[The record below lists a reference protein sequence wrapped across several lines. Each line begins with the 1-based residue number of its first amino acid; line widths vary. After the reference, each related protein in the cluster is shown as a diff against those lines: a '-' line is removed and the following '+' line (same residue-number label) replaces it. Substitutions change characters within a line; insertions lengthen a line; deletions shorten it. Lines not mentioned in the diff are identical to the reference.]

1 MTQART
7 IDVHAHILTQETM
20 QLIAK
25 EAPKLAPVLKDSS
38 ADPTVLTVAG
48 VPYTPFI
55 RGGWD
60 IETRLKDMDAS
71 GVDVQVLSATP
82 QTYYYDQEASAG
94 AAAAAIQNEQ
104 IAKHVKD
111 HPTRFM
117 GIATLPMQAPEKAAA
132 ELRRGIQE
140 LGLRGAMI
148 GSNCEGKNLDDPSFE
163 PLWQTAQELDAFMFI
178 HPVGVAGA
186 NRMKDYYL
194 RNFVGNPLDTTIA
207 AACLV
212 FGGVLEKYPKLTV
225 VLAHGGGFVPYQM
238 GRWVHG
244 WNDRQPEPQARLKVS
259 PQASLDRLRF
269 DTILHS
275 APQLESMI
283 GWVGPQR
290 VLLGSDYPYD
300 MMMSNLVRHVRGL
313 GISEQDKGVVLG
325 GEAEKL
331 LARPQRHA
339 VRQAA
344 Q

>member
-60 IETRLKDMDAS
+60 IETRLKDMEAS

-82 QTYYYDQEASAG
+82 QTYYYDQEASAA

-300 MMMSNLVRHVRGL
+300 MMMSDLVRHVRGL
-313 GISEQDKGVVLG
+313 NISEQDKGVVLG
-325 GEAEKL
+325 AEAEKL

>member
-7 IDVHAHILTQETM
+7 IDVHAHILTHETM

-25 EAPKLAPVLKDSS
+25 EAPKLAPVLKDHS

-48 VPYTPFI
+48 VPYAPFI

-60 IETRLKDMDAS
+60 VETRLKDMDAS

-82 QTYYYDQEASAG
+82 QTYYYDQDASAG

-212 FGGVLEKYPKLTV
+212 FGGVLEKFPKLTV

-244 WNDRQPEPQARLKVS
+244 WKERRPEPQARLKVS

-275 APQLESMI
+275 APQLASMI

-300 MMMSNLVRHVRGL
+300 MMMSDLVRHVRGL
-313 GISEQDKGVVLG
+313 NISEQDKGEVLG
-325 GEAEKL
+325 AQAEKL